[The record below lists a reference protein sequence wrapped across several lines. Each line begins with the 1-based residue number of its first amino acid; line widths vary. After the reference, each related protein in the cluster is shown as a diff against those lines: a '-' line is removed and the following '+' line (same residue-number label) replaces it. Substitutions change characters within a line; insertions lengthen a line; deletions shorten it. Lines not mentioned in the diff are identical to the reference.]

1 MAISLEAQ
9 EQAKEI
15 IESGLVSLFRGKVR
29 FDTFRARSMLDEAND
44 EFLQVSVVYEGNRE
58 ELSPGLLNSLH
69 QEIKP
74 QLLAIGIQTVP
85 VISYIDKT
93 EDSEWSEIA
102 FAHLPSGRA

>member
-1 MAISLEAQ
+1 MAISLETQ

-58 ELSPGLLNSLH
+58 ELSPACSTH
-69 QEIKP
+69 SIRKSSRSFSQSAYKRSP
-74 QLLAIGIQTVP
+74 
-85 VISYIDKT
+85 
-93 EDSEWSEIA
+93 
-102 FAHLPSGRA
+102 